1 MGLSR
6 ELILRG
12 TNDSVVQAYLEYMI
26 DMAVI
31 FGADRDRAEK
41 EMLDV
46 LAFEMKLANVCE
58 FFSKFFFFSV
68 NEVCWDLRNLFF
80 LTIFVCG
87 KPFSN

>member
-12 TNDSVVQAYLEYMI
+12 KNDSVVKAYLEYMI

-31 FGADRDRAEK
+31 FGADRNRAEK

-46 LAFEMKLANVCE
+46 LTFEMNLANVCG
-58 FFSKFFFFSV
+58 FLGRIFQA
-68 NEVCWDLRNLFF
+68 NEVGTHQTYFFPNKLRLLKNILK
-80 LTIFVCG
+80 LI
-87 KPFSN
+87 